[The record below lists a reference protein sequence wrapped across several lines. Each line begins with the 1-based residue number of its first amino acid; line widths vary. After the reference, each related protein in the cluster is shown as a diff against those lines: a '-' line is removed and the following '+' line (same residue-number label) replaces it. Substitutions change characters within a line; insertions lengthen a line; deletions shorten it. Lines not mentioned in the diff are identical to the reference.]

1 LKTPPIDVVLRNLRA
16 ARRRLSTQL
25 FLTTLVKMGLL
36 AGAVLVIV
44 GAVNRWLLGRMPWDA
59 QVAAVAGL
67 GALGLAVLITLA
79 RRRSLPEVAGLV
91 DRFGQ
96 TRDRFLTALDFSKTP
111 EDGPMRAMAVEE
123 CVRFVGAGKFAQ
135 LIPVRVP
142 REAIYLLVPIVAVA
156 LLQWEARESFAARQ
170 AETAAARSAVEDT
183 ARKLEELARQAEK
196 TSEESKSD
204 ELKKIAE
211 QLKRSAEELRANAKN
226 PEEAEK
232 SALREISALEQLVQ
246 DMQKSPPSVTPE
258 EMKALAKALEEN
270 EATKEAAAEMAA
282 GDLAKAAQELEK
294 AMQKAEENKD
304 ERTPEEVRKALD
316 EAVKKLAEKKQLSE
330 AMQKLAEQMRKAAGG
345 KSGQSSEAAKQL
357 AQMLRQMAQGKTG
370 QSSDSQNAQAMQQ
383 LLSALQNMKFGEGQS
398 QPGGD
403 PQPGQT
409 PGIVMMEQFGKGD
422 PGAMPAPG
430 DPQQPSGQPGSE
442 RDTGTTDNPFGKDQ
456 VKPGESAQAQ
466 QITGRQ
472 GEGQSL
478 QQSLTS
484 AGDSSKSNRGY
495 KDLYEAMA
503 PAAQEAV
510 LQENIPLGSRFF
522 IKRYFESIRPKE

>member
-36 AGAVLVIV
+36 GGAVLVIH
-44 GAVNRWLLGRMPWDA
+44 GAVNRWLFGRMPWDA
-59 QVAAVAGL
+59 QVAAGVGL
-67 GALGLAVLITLA
+67 GALGFAVLITLA
-79 RRRSLPEVAGLV
+79 RRRSLPEIAGLV
-91 DRFGQ
+91 DRLGQ
-96 TRDRFLTALDFSKTP
+96 TRDRFLTALDFTKTP

-142 REAIYLLVPIVAVA
+142 REVIYLLVPIVAVA
-156 LLQWEARESFAARQ
+156 LLQWEARESFAARE

-211 QLKRSAEELRANAKN
+211 QLKRSAEELRANAKD

-246 DMQKSPPSVTPE
+246 DLQKSPPSVTPE

-294 AMQKAEENKD
+294 AMLKAEENKD

-357 AQMLRQMAQGKTG
+357 AQMLRQMARGKTG

-398 QPGGD
+398 QPGGQQ
-403 PQPGQT
+403 QPGQT
-409 PGIVMMEQFGKGD
+409 PGIAVQSFSKD
-422 PGAMPAPG
+422 TLGAGPSPG
-430 DPQQPSGQPGSE
+430 DPSRPGGEAGSE
-442 RDTGTTDNPFGKDQ
+442 RDTGTTDTPFGKDR

-466 QITGRQ
+466 QIAGRQ